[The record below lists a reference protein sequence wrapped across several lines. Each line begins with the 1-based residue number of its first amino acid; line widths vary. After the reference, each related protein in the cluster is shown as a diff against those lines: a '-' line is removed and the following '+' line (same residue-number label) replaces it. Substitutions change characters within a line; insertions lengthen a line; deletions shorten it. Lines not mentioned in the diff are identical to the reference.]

1 MPAMPDPSGFLA
13 VVTIDQRRSR
23 TSPDR
28 VESLL
33 ADLAGSGTAAA
44 TVLRFERTAGDEVQG
59 LIGSPA
65 ELVELVLWLVRA
77 GSWSTGVG
85 LGPVRR
91 PLPDSARAGA
101 GPAFEHARAAVE
113 RAKRHVEGVAVA
125 GPDAAAARHAEAVL
139 QLLAALVQRR
149 SPQGWQA
156 VDLVGAGLTQVA
168 AARRLG
174 VSRQAV
180 GQRLQAALWPHVQSV
195 RPVAADLL
203 ARAAGAAP

>member
-180 GQRLQAALWPHVQSV
+180 GQRLQAALWPHEQSV

-203 ARAAGAAP
+203 ARAAGPAP

>member
-180 GQRLQAALWPHVQSV
+180 GQRLQAALWPHEQSV

-203 ARAAGAAP
+203 ARAAGPAL